1 MRANIFAVAIAATV
15 VASVSGCGGSSNG
28 GDMGAADM
36 TVTVNGCPSW
46 MDPVA
51 KPGDNIGGDTYTT
64 YAKGFFAM
72 WCTRCHSTTATDRMG
87 APKEYNW
94 DDETAVR
101 AHLAEIRTAVGVQ
114 NFMPFTPPNP
124 SCDERKRLV
133 RWIDAAAP

>member
-1 MRANIFAVAIAATV
+1 M
-15 VASVSGCGGSSNG
+15 
-28 GDMGAADM
+28 D
-36 TVTVNGCPSW
+36 
-46 MDPVA
+46 DPVA

-64 YAKGFFAM
+64 YARGFFTM

-87 APKEYNW
+87 APIGYDW